1 MSLNSL
7 TKLLVI
13 ILLPLLFTAVS
24 CNKPTEPPPVDDKP
38 IVKNTIVLKTEWQDL
53 NRICIK
59 FNKALDDTASLYKYT
74 IKRKDVVGE
83 EEVIIAAFS
92 IYGNDTLYIDGTIDT
107 LEMGKIYTYRI
118 TAADK
123 EENLK
128 DTSNAITTATLSP
141 TSHDFEWTIDTLGV
155 PGNFLN
161 DIWGFDENNVFA
173 VGGATL
179 PDGGSTVI
187 KWDGEKWSSIKNEPS
202 LIKYGIY
209 GFSSNEIWIVGN
221 GLGPWGGVAFYNG
234 QSFTT
239 YYLDPGNPKYS
250 DTIYALNAVW
260 GASPNDVWAVG
271 GSGTIIHWD
280 GVEWKKV
287 QGIERRYTLWAIS
300 GRSSNEVFA
309 TGKDMNTAEWILYS
323 YDGNSWTKKELG
335 FSGPPRTGVWQ
346 AKSGEVFLI
355 GTYPKMLRNGVLE
368 NMPINHRYAQS
379 AVRGSTITNVFSVG
393 HYGDV
398 HHYNGKNWKTLS
410 ELNTYPYRG

>member
-1 MSLNSL
+1 
-7 TKLLVI
+7 
-13 ILLPLLFTAVS
+13 
-24 CNKPTEPPPVDDKP
+24 
-38 IVKNTIVLKTEWQDL
+38 
-53 NRICIK
+53 
-59 FNKALDDTASLYKYT
+59 
-74 IKRKDVVGE
+74 
-83 EEVIIAAFS
+83 
-92 IYGNDTLYIDGTIDT
+92 
-107 LEMGKIYTYRI
+107 MGKIYTYRI

-141 TSHDFEWTIDTLGV
+141 TSHDIEWTIDTLGV
-155 PGNFLN
+155 PGNSGLR
-161 DIWGFDENNVFA
+161 DIWGTDENNVFA
-173 VGGATL
+173 VGGVTL
-179 PDGGSTVI
+179 PDGGSSVI
-187 KWDGEKWSSIKNEPS
+187 KWDGEKWNSLPDPS
-202 LIKYGIY
+202 PDWGPNGIF
-209 GFSSNEIWIVGN
+209 GFSENDFWVVGSQTHGSAAHWN
-221 GLGPWGGVAFYNG
+221 G
-234 QSFTT
+234 TT
-239 YYLDPGNPKYS
+239 WDQEYFWYPHQPNKDSIFG
-250 DTIYALNAVW
+250 LNAVW

-410 ELNTYPYRG
+410 ELNTYPYRGCVMTNAFVTEKSVFITTLGDENVLVFRGKMKN